1 MSAPIL
7 PGATLGM
14 FGGGQ
19 LGRMFALAAL
29 RMGYR
34 VSVFAPEESHP
45 CGEVASRVQRADYDD
60 LDAVRAFAQTCDV
73 LTIEFENIPS
83 ATLEAAAEWAP
94 VRPAGAL
101 LHTTQNRARE
111 KQTLRSLGI
120 PVAPF
125 HLVESAEDLGA
136 IAQEARFP
144 GVLKSCAWGYD
155 GKGQR
160 RVESAAD
167 LEAAF
172 SELGQRP
179 TVLEEFIDFQCEIS
193 VVGARGLDGQVA
205 LFEPSLNH
213 HRHHILDV
221 SLSPAPLPEA
231 VLSDACNMARQILT
245 QLEVVGVLCIEFFV
259 QRDGSLLVNEL
270 APRPHNSGHLTI
282 DAHAC
287 CQFEQ
292 QVRAICGL
300 PLGSTERKVPAAAMA
315 NLLGDLWQGG
325 EPNWA
330 AALQDP
336 GVHLH
341 LYGKGQARAGRKMGH
356 LVVTDSSVQGAE
368 RRVLAARDSLAAAKG
383 VR

>member
-29 RMGYR
+29 RMGYS
-34 VSVFAPEESHP
+34 VSVFAPEENHP
-45 CGEVASRVQRADYDD
+45 CGEVASRVHRAPYDD
-60 LDAVRAFAQTCDV
+60 LDAVRAFAQACDV

-83 ATLEAAAEWAP
+83 ATLETAARWAP

-125 HLVESAEDLGA
+125 HLVESEDDLRA

-144 GVLKSCAWGYD
+144 AVLKSCAWGYD

-160 RVESAAD
+160 RVESASD
-167 LEAAF
+167 LKEAF
-172 SELGQRP
+172 LELGQRP
-179 TVLEEFIDFQCEIS
+179 AVLEEFIDFQCEIS

-205 LFEPSLNH
+205 LFEASLNR
-213 HRHHILDV
+213 HRNHILDV
-221 SLSPAPLPEA
+221 SLSPAPLPKA
-231 VLSDACNMARQILT
+231 VLSNASHMARDILT
-245 QLEVVGVLCIEFFV
+245 KLDVIGVLCIEFFV
-259 QRDGSLLVNEL
+259 ERDGRLLVNEL

-282 DAHAC
+282 DAHEC

-292 QVRAICGL
+292 QVRAVCGL

-315 NLLGDLWQGG
+315 NLLGDLWADG

-330 AALQDP
+330 SALQDP

-341 LYGKGQARAGRKMGH
+341 LYGKGQARPGRKMGH
-356 LVVTDSSVQGAE
+356 LVVTDSTVEEAE
-368 RRVLAARDSLAAAKG
+368 KRVVAARNALPRVSEAH
-383 VR
+383 